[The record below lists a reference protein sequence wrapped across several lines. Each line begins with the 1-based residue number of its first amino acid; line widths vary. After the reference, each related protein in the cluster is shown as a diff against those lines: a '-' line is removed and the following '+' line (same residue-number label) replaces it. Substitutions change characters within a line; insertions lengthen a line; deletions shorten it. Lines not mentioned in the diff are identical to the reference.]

1 MEFGFSAEGE
11 KLTPSEELAHLIDTY
26 GDLDSVPDEAKQRIA
41 NDLKAVGEERSLE
54 QIVLDMQEENLM
66 NAA

>member
-1 MEFGFSAEGE
+1 MQFGFSPEGE
-11 KLTPSEELAHLIDTY
+11 KLTPSEELTHLIDTY
-26 GDLDSVPDEAKQRIA
+26 GDLDSVPDEIKMRIV
-41 NDLKAVGEERSLE
+41 NDLKAVGDERSLE

>member
-11 KLTPSEELAHLIDTY
+11 KLTPLEELTHLIDTY
-26 GDLDSVPDEAKQRIA
+26 GDLDSIPNEARERIEH
-41 NDLKAVGEERSLE
+41 DLKTVGDGRSLE

-66 NAA
+66 NAT

>member
-11 KLTPSEELAHLIDTY
+11 KLTPSEELAHLIGTY

-41 NDLKAVGEERSLE
+41 NDLNIVGDERSLE
-54 QIVLDMQEENLM
+54 KVVSDMQEENLM